1 VKEDAVATSH
11 PVRLDASSRGLHRQS
26 TQLREQGPAV
36 LVELPGGVPA
46 WSVTRYHL
54 LRDLLG
60 DPRVAANPK
69 HWQFLA
75 DGGVPKNWPLAEFVL
90 PPSMSSTDGAAHR
103 RLRGLATRALTP
115 RRVNEL
121 RPIVERRVSEYLDRM
136 KAVLDEAGSVDLIS
150 QFAWPLPVAINC
162 DLFDFPVGQRA
173 EMLRLSLGSAN
184 EFEPEPRA
192 KNGRA
197 LYEMLVSFLAERR
210 ADAHVNPGDDV
221 VGALLSAATAE
232 GSVLTDTEILGV
244 LVAFLGAGTSVARL
258 ITNTVRSLLSHPD
271 QLDLVLSGRQPWSSA
286 IEETLRWDAPVG
298 YLPLRFAL
306 EDIVLDEDITISK
319 GDAIVLSWAVVGR
332 DSDTYGPDAHEFNIT
347 RQPTQHLTFG
357 YGIHFCIGA
366 RLARLQADIAI
377 PALFS
382 AFPQLRFAVDPDD
395 LEAIPSI
402 MGNGVQTLP
411 ITTA

>member
-1 VKEDAVATSH
+1 MATSH
-11 PVRLDASSRGLHRQS
+11 PVPVRLDPSSRGLHRQS
-26 TQLREQGPAV
+26 AQLREQGPAV

-54 LRDLLG
+54 LRNLLG
-60 DPRVAANPK
+60 DPRIAANPK
-69 HWQFLA
+69 HWQILA
-75 DGGVPKNWPLAEFVL
+75 DGGLPADWPLAEFVL

-115 RRVNEL
+115 RRVAEL
-121 RPIVERRVSEYLDRM
+121 RPVVERRVSEYLDQM
-136 KAVLDEAGSVDLIS
+136 ESTLEEADSVDLIS

-162 DLFDFPVGQRA
+162 DLFDFPVGRRA

-184 EFEPEPRA
+184 EFEPEVRQ

-197 LYEMLVSFLAERR
+197 LYEMLVSFLAGRR
-210 ADAHVNPGDDV
+210 ADADRNPGDDV
-221 VGALLSAATAE
+221 IGALLTAATPE
-232 GSVLTDTEILGV
+232 GEVLTDTEILGV

-258 ITNTVRSLLSHPD
+258 ITNTVRSLLTHPE
-271 QLDLVLSGRQPWSSA
+271 QRDLVQSGQLSWSAA

-298 YLPLRFAL
+298 YLPLRFAV
-306 EDIVLDEDITISK
+306 EDIVLDEQVTIRK

-332 DSDTYGPDAHEFNIT
+332 DSDAYGPDAGEFKIS
-347 RQPTQHLTFG
+347 RQPSPHLTFG
-357 YGIHFCIGA
+357 YGVHFCIGA
-366 RLARLQADIAI
+366 RLARLQAEIAI

-382 AFPQLRFAVDPDD
+382 RFPRLRAAVDLDD

-402 MGNGVQTLP
+402 MGNGIQTLP
-411 ITTA
+411 IAKA